1 MSITSEMI
9 LVLPLV
15 FVPGLAL
22 GSFLGV
28 VAARVP
34 LRRSIVRPGSACM
47 SCETPIRW
55 YDNVPMLSYA
65 LLRGRCRRCGTR
77 IPPRDLAIELS
88 TALLLV
94 GCVLAFGL
102 SLRTAAAAIACG
114 TFVVVTATDLERRI
128 VPNRVVLPAAAAV
141 LALDTVWHPS
151 PVWAIGALGA
161 AGFFFIAALAYPGGM
176 GMGDVKLAL
185 LIGALL
191 GRTTPVGIM
200 LGLFLAL
207 VPSVVLI
214 ARHGSGARRLA
225 IPFAPFLAAGAV
237 IALFAGESILHAY
250 FHHLT

>member
-1 MSITSEMI
+1 MDF
-9 LVLPLV
+9 VLPLV
-15 FVPGLAL
+15 FVPGLAI

-34 LRRSIVRPGSACM
+34 MRRSVVRPGSACM
-47 SCETPIRW
+47 SCEAPIPW
-55 YDNVPMLSYA
+55 YDNVPVLSYA
-65 LLRGRCRRCGTR
+65 LLRGRCRRCGVR

-102 SLRTAAAAIACG
+102 SLRAAAAGIGCAAL
-114 TFVVVTATDLERRI
+114 VVATATDLERRI
-128 VPNRVVLPAAAAV
+128 VPNWVVLPAAVAV
-141 LALDTVWHPS
+141 LALQTVSHPS
-151 PVWAIGALGA
+151 PVWAIGAVGA
-161 AGFFFIAALAYPGGM
+161 AAFFFLAALAYPGGM

-200 LGLFLAL
+200 LGMLFAL

-214 ARHGSGARRLA
+214 ARHGSGARKLA

-237 IALFAGESILHAY
+237 VALFAGDHILNAY
-250 FHHLT
+250 LGLT